1 MKTEQKLNKKLTL
14 NKETVRLLS
23 DAELTQ
29 IAGGV
34 TRQNCGTNTCDTCL
48 VHNCERSGN
57 CISLSLGTI
66 IY

>member
-29 IAGGV
+29 IAGAA
-34 TRQNCGTNTCDTCL
+34 TRANCVTNTCDTCL
-48 VHNCERSGN
+48 VINCERSGN

>member
-48 VHNCERSGN
+48 VINCERSGN